1 MGTKDVR
8 QALEAMEADD
18 SVRERF
24 EAGDFAAVEGLD
36 LSTDEQLLV
45 QDAASDMPGVSGFA
59 GRHLHQVRRRRGRVD
74 PRRSQGRDP
83 LDVAQLRP
91 GRFQVADRGA
101 LRLQVLTNVVA
112 DLRSDHQDALVGLEP
127 ARLLADPDGCA
138 AFTALVTR
146 LRSIGYD
153 GSYASAAATDA
164 ARAEPLATTALT
176 DRGFVVTTIETRVN
190 ETTDFGAWA
199 AQKVSVVAA
208 ARHVVVDLR
217 RPT

>member
-1 MGTKDVR
+1 MSLNFG
-8 QALEAMEADD
+8 QAG
-18 SVRERF
+18 F
-24 EAGDFAAVEGLD
+24 KWQTAV
-36 LSTDEQLLV
+36 
-45 QDAASDMPGVSGFA
+45 
-59 GRHLHQVRRRRGRVD
+59 
-74 PRRSQGRDP
+74 
-83 LDVAQLRP
+83 
-91 GRFQVADRGA
+91 A

-199 AQKVSVVAA
+199 AQKVSVVAV